1 MNIQQYNAR
10 KNISHRFRHSNSLS
24 TKNTIYNNNNT
35 LDKNTLSKY
44 RIYEQ
49 KLLSF
54 LEGIKANKIK
64 YNALKILFEYEDNFR
79 LVCDIYKKFLKSKL
93 EVEILNF
100 YLKSLG
106 NFISLIHS
114 DEPMEL
120 LDKTLNKVNK
130 YLRVRKYKKNTILFR
145 IGDIGTRYY
154 ILLSGRAYT
163 LVPKKYSKLMTFDQY
178 RNHLKILYIFGED
191 YLLEQ
196 TMHCNIQSCDI
207 AFSDIETNENKIL
220 RSMYSSNYT
229 CNYNRYIRI
238 VNGDEHI
245 IVEDCDLANESEEEE
260 YKNDEDKESNY
271 PEENINYNDNYN
283 DNDDNSED
291 DKESSDDDG
300 EENEEDKDNEK
311 EKKEQLIK
319 KIKNFNIIQKNKEKT
334 QKIFKYFN
342 KYFGLK
348 RNRYNANSQTRIN
361 STQSNFKEDNQKNN
375 SNYQKEVLFIKKS
388 DSDLNKRKRRR
399 NETII
404 RTKEFEEI
412 NSFTIGIPKELLT
425 KDRFHNAKNIYDGGE
440 LPTFFTRNKNNYI
453 FYEKDKEDEEEA
465 KKEEEDNLKKNIMY
479 NYRMSNHYKQV
490 KNAKRNFIIV
500 GYGNVA
506 TISRGM
512 SFGEISLLNENHKR
526 SSTIFIDEDSIIGKL
541 NLGEYNVTIKS
552 VRAKIRTD
560 SINFLLST
568 KLFGEI
574 SFAYF
579 LNKYWIYF
587 QCKKIT
593 KGDFL
598 FKIGEECKTLYIIYS
613 GEIKL
618 SAYIDIDNINELIK
632 GIKHEK
638 ARKINYYLTKPQN
651 MNNNNNSIFERKQ
664 KFCLM
669 IGKKGDILGLGDIIN
684 FRNNKYI
691 CEAEVMT
698 DNLSY
703 YEIKK
708 SLIFNRVSN
717 DLNGSIKKTLN
728 VENFNNLIKLKEEF
742 MIDKLKNIKSTIEHR
757 YKYLNLGEINNKPDN
772 NIIKLNNLESIN
784 NNSLNKIHK
793 SLSLNSISVDNEK
806 QNKNILSNS
815 NEKQII
821 SNSFIKTEKIKE
833 SINNKIT
840 NHQSLN
846 QSKLSENHNTN
857 ANKGNKLSTLNINR
871 TTTNNSINLNQV
883 SFNKTA
889 EYSPKKNKI
898 SLKKNLNLKNTMN
911 INSNLT
917 LDFLSNVMK
926 TSEIK
931 KSPKIKSDNNKNN
944 MNMSINNENESN
956 MNPTKSTNFNLCKPY
971 EFPNLYNES
980 NNMGNL
986 ETLRKNKILKFL
998 FLNESNNDRLKLLKY
1013 YKLKK
1018 PNKNNNY
1025 FINTLKSNNLKNNS
1039 KTIEIDNID
1048 NNSIMNKDKYF
1059 ITKSIS
1065 LEKRNINFNSEKKK
1079 LKPLNITTKY
1089 GKNNLNNHNIKN
1101 EKIAIIKNNKN
1112 NNNNNSKIGDKKFS
1126 PLNNKKLVIN
1136 NTLINRKIK
1145 ISLSTEKNGNHLNQ
1159 YQKNTLL
1166 KHYYFSLNKNNNPA
1180 HKLKATNTLL
1190 PYIDRLKLK

>member
-10 KNISHRFRHSNSLS
+10 KNISHRFRYSNSLS
-24 TKNTIYNNNNT
+24 TKNVMYNNNNS

-79 LVCDIYKKFLKSKL
+79 LVCDIYQKYLKSKL

-130 YLRVRKYKKNTILFR
+130 YLRVRKYNKNTILFR

-229 CNYNRYIRI
+229 CNYNRYIKI

-245 IVEDCDLANESEEEE
+245 IVEDVDLGNESEEEE

-271 PEENINYNDNYN
+271 PEENINDNDNN
-283 DNDDNSED
+283 NDDNNED
-291 DKESSDDDG
+291 DKESSDDG
-300 EENEEDKDNEK
+300 EENEEDKDKEK
-311 EKKEQLIK
+311 EKKEELIK
-319 KIKNFNIIQKNKEKT
+319 KIKNFNVVEKNKEKT

-348 RNRYNANSQTRIN
+348 KRNRHNANSQTRI
-361 STQSNFKEDNQKNN
+361 STQSNFKEERQTNN
-375 SNYQKEVLFIKKS
+375 SYQKEALFIKKS
-388 DSDLNKRKRRR
+388 DDDLDHRKRRR

-453 FYEKDKEDEEEA
+453 FYDKDKEEEDEA
-465 KKEEEDNLKKNIMY
+465 KKEEEEKNLQKNIMY
-479 NYRMSNHYKQV
+479 NYRMNNYYKQV

-541 NLGEYNVTIKS
+541 NLGEYNVTIKT

-568 KLFGEI
+568 KLFGDI

-638 ARKINYYLTKPQN
+638 ARKINYYLTKAQN
-651 MNNNNNSIFERKQ
+651 MNNTNNSIFERKQ

-708 SLIFNRVSN
+708 SLIFNRFSN
-717 DLNGSIKKTLN
+717 DINGSIQKTLN

-772 NIIKLNNLESIN
+772 NIMKLNNLESIN
-784 NNSLNKIHK
+784 NNSLSKIHK

-815 NEKQII
+815 NEKQIL

-857 ANKGNKLSTLNINR
+857 VNKGNKLSTLNINK
-871 TTTNNSINLNQV
+871 TTINNSINLNQV
-883 SFNKTA
+883 SFNKTID
-889 EYSPKKNKI
+889 YSPKKK
-898 SLKKNLNLKNTMN
+898 
-911 INSNLT
+911 
-917 LDFLSNVMK
+917 
-926 TSEIK
+926 
-931 KSPKIKSDNNKNN
+931 
-944 MNMSINNENESN
+944 
-956 MNPTKSTNFNLCKPY
+956 
-971 EFPNLYNES
+971 
-980 NNMGNL
+980 
-986 ETLRKNKILKFL
+986 
-998 FLNESNNDRLKLLKY
+998 
-1013 YKLKK
+1013 
-1018 PNKNNNY
+1018 
-1025 FINTLKSNNLKNNS
+1025 
-1039 KTIEIDNID
+1039 
-1048 NNSIMNKDKYF
+1048 
-1059 ITKSIS
+1059 
-1065 LEKRNINFNSEKKK
+1065 
-1079 LKPLNITTKY
+1079 
-1089 GKNNLNNHNIKN
+1089 
-1101 EKIAIIKNNKN
+1101 
-1112 NNNNNSKIGDKKFS
+1112 
-1126 PLNNKKLVIN
+1126 
-1136 NTLINRKIK
+1136 
-1145 ISLSTEKNGNHLNQ
+1145 
-1159 YQKNTLL
+1159 
-1166 KHYYFSLNKNNNPA
+1166 
-1180 HKLKATNTLL
+1180 
-1190 PYIDRLKLK
+1190 